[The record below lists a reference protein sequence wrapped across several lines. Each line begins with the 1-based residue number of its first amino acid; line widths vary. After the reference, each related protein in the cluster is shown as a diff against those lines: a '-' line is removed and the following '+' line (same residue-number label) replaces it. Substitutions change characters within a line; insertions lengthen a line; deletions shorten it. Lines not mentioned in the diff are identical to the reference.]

1 VLVTAETENQLKNNL
16 LCVGA
21 QIIFVALMKNLI
33 AQAHGTAKEKG
44 FWDTERNVSEMLM
57 LIVSELAEAQ
67 EALRKDYRCD
77 SIAANEL
84 RRDLELDSSDEE
96 FLLHTL
102 EWKHKFEEAVKSSFE
117 DEVADVAIRLF
128 DLCGGLGI
136 DLEKHIELKMKYNSL
151 RGYKHGKKF

>member
-1 VLVTAETENQLKNNL
+1 
-16 LCVGA
+16 
-21 QIIFVALMKNLI
+21 MKNLI

-67 EALRKDYRCD
+67 EALRKGHYAEK
-77 SIAANEL
+77 SIADGL
-84 RRDLELDSSDEE
+84 KKDLELNHYDEE
-96 FLLHTL
+96 FTMDIGI
-102 EWKHKFEEAVKSSFE
+102 WKSLFEEKIKSSFE

-128 DLCGGLGI
+128 DLCGGMNI

-151 RGYKHGKKF
+151 RGYKHGKAF